1 MANYKEH
8 ADYVAYPNGG
18 VRPDE
23 RLLPEIRTN
32 VDGRPFINPGEVYCR
47 YRYADAQLCSETLKF
62 SSESALRNQYKNAHD
77 LVA

>member
-32 VDGRPFINPGEVYCR
+32 VDGRPFINPGEVFCR
-47 YRYADAQLCSETLKF
+47 YRYADDQLCSEVNDSTIILNCF
-62 SSESALRNQYKNAHD
+62 SSRL
-77 LVA
+77 